1 MENTIGSRIDSVVRS
16 LEMKKVQF
24 AERLKIDQSYVTQLT
39 NGKRNPSDRL
49 ISDICREFNVSEDWL
64 RTGNGQMF
72 RPISRSQELTEFVG
86 KILKG
91 DDDNFKRC
99 FVAVLAQLDESEWE
113 LIEKMAKKL
122 SSGEKKIS

>member
-91 DDDNFKRC
+91 DDDNFKRR

>member
-72 RPISRSQELTEFVG
+72 RTISRSQELTEFVG

-91 DDDNFKRC
+91 DDDNFKCR

>member
-72 RPISRSQELTEFVG
+72 RTISRSQELTEFVG

-91 DDDNFKRC
+91 DDDNFKCR

-113 LIEKMAKKL
+113 LIEKMVKKL